1 MNWAMTKAV
10 APKSG
15 GDSTAPVD
23 AHASIA
29 AA

>member
-10 APKSG
+10 APITG
-15 GDSTAPVD
+15 GASTAPVE
-23 AHASIA
+23 AQASMA

>member
-10 APKSG
+10 APMTG
-15 GDSTAPVD
+15 GDSTAPVE
-23 AHASIA
+23 AHASMA